1 MLIKV
6 EKREA
11 MLKPKLKGLW
21 GVMNYFVV
29 VISTRDVATHTA
41 VILGGAP

>member
-11 MLKPKLKGLW
+11 MLKPKGLW